1 MADDF
6 VNCGRCEEITH
17 RGWSRQCDEC
27 DKIFCNNC
35 EVCDKDDEDGCDK
48 PMSISELK
56 FERLYNKLNRYADEI
71 HRLRNKYND
80 NDFCFSGDETQSSED
95 DETSSSESETS

>member
-35 EVCDKDDEDGCDK
+35 EVCDKDGCDK

-56 FERLYNKLNRYADEI
+56 FERLYDRLNRYVNEI

-80 NDFCFSGDETQSSED
+80 NDFCFSED
-95 DETSSSESETS
+95 DETSSSENETS